1 MNLLD
6 ASALWWLALA
16 PLIIL
21 FWLMKLRRREVR
33 VSAGFLW
40 EQAAREARVDAF
52 SRKLQ
57 TNLLLLLQLLALA
70 LMALALARPYLRVL
84 SASAPEVAV
93 LVDTSASMGAQGR
106 FEKARDRAL
115 DLVRNAPAG
124 AEVLV
129 AAYDRTARVLV
140 PFSTDRSQAV
150 KTLQA
155 LRPRDVP
162 GDGEAGRALAASL
175 LASRPRAE
183 AFLVGDRPPPPP
195 IPARLRFEDVSAGQR
210 TDNLGLTAFRASRT
224 RDGYVAV
231 AGVRNYGSEPA
242 QRDLEI
248 RRGGALVA
256 SRRVAVPAGKRQ
268 TLRFRLPLEGDLV
281 LEARLDEADA
291 LAADDRAWTVL
302 PRLTVLEARAVGP
315 PNLFAE
321 RALAAVPGVR
331 LERSPDPAGAPLVL
345 WQGEAP
351 WPPPPGAH
359 IMLKVP
365 EALRQGA
372 PVKGPFQLTPGD
384 SAVADVQPLRL
395 PADAQVLLRAGDHP
409 AVVRLGNTLLFAF
422 DLYRSD
428 LPLSPALPLL
438 FADFVESDLQ
448 SPVPAE
454 LTPGEP
460 LVVRADVTVE
470 TPEGTVAVAA
480 GEALTETGRAGVYRV
495 RQGESEWPV
504 AVSLLSESESDLA
517 PRPAEEA
524 LIAQEA
530 PPPTDVGMAELWPWA
545 VAAALLILLAEWV
558 LYHRRRA

>member
-1 MNLLD
+1 MSLLD
-6 ASALWWLALA
+6 AGALWWLALG
-16 PLIIL
+16 PVIVL

-70 LMALALARPYLRVL
+70 LLALALARPYLQVR

-93 LVDTSASMGAQGR
+93 LVDTSASMGAEGR
-106 FEKARDRAL
+106 FARARDRAL
-115 DLVRNAPAG
+115 ELVRNAPPG

-140 PFSTDRSQAV
+140 PFSTDRAKAVQAV
-150 KTLQA
+150 QA
-155 LRPRDVP
+155 LAPRDVP
-162 GDGEAGRALAASL
+162 GDGEAGRSLAASL

-183 AFLVGDRPPPPP
+183 AFMLGDRPPTPPVP
-195 IPARLRFEDVSAGQR
+195 PRLRFEDVAEGLP
-210 TDNLGLTAFRASRT
+210 TANLGLTAFRAART
-224 RDGYVAV
+224 REGVVVV
-231 AGVRNYGSEPA
+231 AGVRNYGPA
-242 QRDLEI
+242 PVQADLEL

-256 SRRVAVPAGKRQ
+256 SRRVAVTPHGRQ
-268 TLRFRLPLEGDLV
+268 TLRFRLPAEGDPV
-281 LEARLDEADA
+281 LEARLDTRDA

-302 PRLTVLEARAVGP
+302 PEGTVLEARSVGP
-315 PNLFAE
+315 PNRFAE

-351 WPPPPGAH
+351 WPPPPGVH
-359 IMLKVP
+359 LMLQVP
-365 EALRQGA
+365 AALRDGA
-372 PVKGPFQLTPGD
+372 PVTGPFLLTPGEH
-384 SAVADVQPLRL
+384 AVAAVQPLRL
-395 PADAQVLLRAGDHP
+395 PPDAEVLARAGEHP
-409 AVVRLGNTLLFAF
+409 GIVRLGNTLLFAF

-438 FADFVESDLQ
+438 FADFVERDLG
-448 SPVPAE
+448 SPAPSE

-470 TPEGTVAVAA
+470 TPEGTVTLEA

-495 RQGESEWPV
+495 RTGDREWPV
-504 AVSLLSESESDLA
+504 AVRLLSETESDLEPQA
-517 PRPAEEA
+517 VEE
-524 LIAQEA
+524 
-530 PPPTDVGMAELWPWA
+530 PTA
-545 VAAALLILLAEWV
+545 VAETPATDQVGVAEVWPYAAAFALLVLLAEWL